1 MRKLKQL
8 TGRLLG
14 LCLALL
20 LAVPA
25 LAAEPADA
33 AKRQEDLDFLYEEVL
48 VKHHPNAFAN
58 TPKAEFLALKTP
70 RARPR
75 SSWTSCA

>member
-1 MRKLKQL
+1 MEGNTVRKLKQL

-25 LAAEPADA
+25 LAAGPAGA
-33 AKRQEDLDFLYEEVL
+33 PKREGGLGFLY
-48 VKHHPNAFAN
+48 
-58 TPKAEFLALKTP
+58 
-70 RARPR
+70 
-75 SSWTSCA
+75 

>member
-33 AKRQEDLDFLYEEVL
+33 AKRQEDRDFIY
-48 VKHHPNAFAN
+48 
-58 TPKAEFLALKTP
+58 
-70 RARPR
+70 
-75 SSWTSCA
+75 